1 VADGESLNFSGVNP
15 TSINEGLIL
24 PQAED
29 CSLAVSVGQVCYD
42 TDNGLLYLGNGIDA
56 GPIQGG
62 GSGGGEGLEETVAI
76 GRTVTSLNSKANA
89 LRLSDGNDGFDVYV
103 GTGGPVIECFIG
115 TDTCHIV
122 DNIPSGKTYQLNYNG
137 VAGIQIDS
145 SFNVTLQN
153 NAIEW
158 KSMWFGAGA
167 LSTDGTQCP
176 DPVERT
182 INSGPKVWVINCADN
197 AGSIIYGSVVMP
209 DSYSG
214 GDVTFQPWAENED
227 ATPSGVLNFDFSVMC
242 RSSGNVVN
250 ATWGTGV
257 EVAISFSGQ
266 YEAEGATTLAVT
278 PNGPCLQ
285 GDTIF
290 WRAVM
295 DDTATTTQ
303 VTSTYILGVKMEYPT
318 NDWSDN

>member
-1 VADGESLNFSGVNP
+1 
-15 TSINEGLIL
+15 
-24 PQAED
+24 
-29 CSLAVSVGQVCYD
+29 
-42 TDNGLLYLGNGIDA
+42 
-56 GPIQGG
+56 
-62 GSGGGEGLEETVAI
+62 
-76 GRTVTSLNSKANA
+76 
-89 LRLSDGNDGFDVYV
+89 
-103 GTGGPVIECFIG
+103 
-115 TDTCHIV
+115 
-122 DNIPSGKTYQLNYNG
+122 
-137 VAGIQIDS
+137 
-145 SFNVTLQN
+145 
-153 NAIEW
+153 
-158 KSMWFGAGA
+158 
-167 LSTDGTQCP
+167 
-176 DPVERT
+176 
-182 INSGPKVWVINCADN
+182 
-197 AGSIIYGSVVMP
+197 MP

-214 GDVTFQPWAENED
+214 GTVTFQPWAENED
-227 ATPSGVLNFDFSVMC
+227 ATPSGVLNFDFSAMC

-303 VTSTYILGVKMEYPT
+303 VASTYILGVKMEYPT